1 MIPKL
6 VQFIGTRNKTDF
18 TFYFSHILTNLSKRV
33 LIVDATSNEF
43 YKNGYTHLDDGQ
55 SLYDFHNIDILCGAK
70 SWTEVEKLLIS
81 ENEKTTNY
89 DVILVDIDSTELL
102 TNEWPDFDE
111 RFYVGDDEKINQ
123 SLDVELLHFLF
134 DETESTKMKR
144 ITFTSTYKLLDEYF
158 DNLMNHRVTW
168 RSINY
173 MIEPDEL
180 ELSLRIQMQH
190 EQMIPFKKL
199 NKQYKDILFEI
210 VSEMYQ
216 LHIKEINEAVKPS
229 FFNFGRKQKEP
240 VLLKKA

>member
-1 MIPKL
+1 MKL
-6 VQFIGTRNKTDF
+6 IQLIGTRNKTDF
-18 TFYFSHILTNLSKRV
+18 TFYFSHVLTSLSKRV
-33 LIVDATSNEF
+33 LVIDATSQEF
-43 YKNGYTHLDDGQ
+43 YKNGYTHLEEGQ

-70 SWTEVEKLLIS
+70 NWMEVEELLRS
-81 ENEKTTNY
+81 ENEKATNY

-102 TNEWPDFDE
+102 INEWPAFSE

-123 SLDVELLHFLF
+123 SRDVELLHFLF
-134 DETESTKMKR
+134 DETESTTMKR

-173 MIEPDEL
+173 LIEPDEL
-180 ELSLRIQMQH
+180 EQSLRIQMQH

-210 VSEMYQ
+210 VSEIYQ
-216 LHIKEINEAVKPS
+216 MHIKEINEAVKPS
-229 FFNFGRKQKEP
+229 FFNFARKQKQP
-240 VLLKKA
+240 ALIK